1 MRFVLTLIALAI
13 SFSLLV
19 AQVPPQQTTNV
30 PPVLTVPQGAPLP
43 VAPGTPPPPA
53 PQAVPPGPPSP
64 PGVPGIPVAQTIPL
78 QTLTAQFTQAR
89 ETALQ
94 LNKLLLPGKVWFMRA
109 PGGELEV
116 KAGLTYQGVVVALL
130 RFDPQTGQV
139 LPAGVNPHVYTG
151 NLALAEV
158 KKSLSAIAQRLK
170 ILPVAEFL
178 EPEACWSFPVT
189 YQNFIVAH
197 VKIYYDG
204 IHVVQDYPANQEMSF
219 YGQ

>member
-1 MRFVLTLIALAI
+1 MRFILTLFALWA
-13 SFSLLV
+13 SFCLAV
-19 AQVPPQQTTNV
+19 AQVPPQQTTNA

-43 VAPGTPPPPA
+43 TPPGTPLPPA
-53 PQAVPPGPPSP
+53 PPAVPPGPPPP

-78 QTLTAQFTQAR
+78 QTLLAQFAQAR
-89 ETALQ
+89 EIATQ
-94 LNKLLLPGKVWFMRA
+94 LNRLLLPGKVWFMRA

-130 RFDPQTGQV
+130 RFDPQNGQV

-151 NLALAEV
+151 NLSLNEV
-158 KKSLSAIAQRLK
+158 KKSLSAIVQNLK
-170 ILPVAEFL
+170 ILPIAEFM

-189 YQNFIVAH
+189 YQDLIVTH

-204 IHVVQDYPANQEMSF
+204 MHVVQDYAANQEMSF